1 MSVLVLKDKHC
12 AVVGLARTG
21 SAVVRFCLARGA
33 KVTALERS
41 NKTIAQVAST
51 ALRDAG
57 AEVVLGPDADR
68 LPDGIDLVIPSPG
81 VPPAAPVLRAAAAR
95 GIPIMSEMELAARFI
110 DRPIIAVTG
119 TNGKTTTVT
128 IIGEILKAAGL
139 EPEVAGNIGRPLI
152 EFVDGPARG
161 PLVVEASS
169 FQLEYTSEFSPRVAV
184 LLNIAPDHLNWHDDM
199 DSYRRAKM
207 KLFAAQESGDWAV
220 VPADLFS
227 DVGALAAR
235 TVVLGGPDGVFIENG
250 WICQRLTGAQRRVVE
265 VERVSIPGAH
275 NIENIMAATAAALA
289 FEVAP
294 EVIAEVVYGFGGIE
308 HRLEFVA
315 EQGGVRFYNDSKATN
330 PVSSI
335 KALEAFDA
343 DIVLLAGGRSKGNDF
358 VELAGVA
365 ARQARLVILFGEAAT
380 EIGEALASFKA
391 PHITVATLQEA
402 VSAARRRAHPG
413 DVVLLSPACA
423 SFDMFV
429 DYEER
434 GRCFK
439 RLVIE
444 KVESFG

>member
-1 MSVLVLKDKHC
+1 MNVPVLRDKNC

-41 NKTIAQVAST
+41 SETIARVAET

-57 AEVVLGPDADR
+57 AEVILGPEADR

-81 VPPAAPVLRAAAAR
+81 VPPAAPILRASGVR
-95 GIPIMSEMELAARFI
+95 GIPIMSEMELAARFT

-128 IIGEILKAAGL
+128 LIGDLLVAAGF

-184 LLNIAPDHLNWHDDM
+184 LLNITPDHLNWHDDM

-207 KLFAAQESGDWAV
+207 RLFAAQEPDDWAV
-220 VPADLFS
+220 VPAGLLSDL
-227 DVGALAAR
+227 GALAAR
-235 TVVLGGPDGVFIENG
+235 TVVLGGPEGVLIENG
-250 WICQRLTGAQRRVVE
+250 WICQGLTGARRRVVE
-265 VERVSIPGAH
+265 VGRIPLPGAH
-275 NIENIMAATAAALA
+275 NIENIMAATAAVLA

-294 EVIAEVVYGFGGIE
+294 EVIAEVVYGFGGVE

-315 EQGGVRFYNDSKATN
+315 EEGGVRYYNDSKATN

-343 DIVLLAGGRSKGNDF
+343 DIVLLAGGRNKGNDF
-358 VELAGVA
+358 TELAGAA
-365 ARQARLVILFGEAAT
+365 ARRTRFVILFGEAAS
-380 EIGEALASFKA
+380 EIGEALTALQV
-391 PHITVATLQEA
+391 PYVTVATLQEA
-402 VSAARRRAHPG
+402 VEAGRCRARPG
-413 DVVLLSPACA
+413 EVVLLSPACA
-423 SFDMFV
+423 SFDMFA

-434 GRCFK
+434 GGRFK